1 MKPEEI
7 FGVNAGKVWHVL
19 DKSRPMSLTMQEIMK
34 NGKMTRDDV
43 MSGLGWLGRE
53 GKIEIVE
60 KDGKLAYKLL

>member
-19 DKSRPMSLTMQEIMK
+19 NNQPPLTLQEIMK
-34 NGKMTRDDV
+34 LGKLTRDDV

-60 KDGKLAYKLL
+60 KDGKLAYKLV